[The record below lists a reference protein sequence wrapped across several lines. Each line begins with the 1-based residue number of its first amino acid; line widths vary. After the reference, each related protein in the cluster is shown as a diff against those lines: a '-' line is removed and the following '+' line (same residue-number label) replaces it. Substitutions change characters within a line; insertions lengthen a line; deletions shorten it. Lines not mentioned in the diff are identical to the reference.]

1 MEKEKGKDG
10 KGGGGGKGGKGGDAK
25 KDDKKKDDK
34 NNNKK
39 TPVMSANA
47 NRSRIGREQNASRS
61 ASRNQDKIEER
72 VKTPVQLTEQQIAI
86 KNLYMEKA
94 YINVYQALM
103 RTIDDMETVFDQNL
117 KNVNVND
124 ILSNYI
130 KQNSE
135 SKKLN
140 VQYMDYID

>member
-1 MEKEKGKDG
+1 
-10 KGGGGGKGGKGGDAK
+10 
-25 KDDKKKDDK
+25 
-34 NNNKK
+34 
-39 TPVMSANA
+39 MSANA